1 MTASMPDRIAL
12 RGLRVRGH
20 HGVFD
25 HERTDGQEF
34 VIDVTLDVD
43 ISAAARTDDLR
54 DTIDYGEVARA
65 VAAVVG
71 GEPLNLIETLAE
83 RIAAA
88 CLADSRIASV
98 EVSVHKPYA
107 PVPLTFDDVI
117 VTIVRSRGADE

>member
-1 MTASMPDRIAL
+1 MTALPDRIAL

-20 HGVFD
+20 HGVFE
-25 HERTDGQEF
+25 HERADGQEF
-34 VIDVTLDVD
+34 AIDVTLDID
-43 ISAAARTDDLR
+43 TSAAARTDDLR
-54 DTIDYGEVARA
+54 DTVDYGAVAQT

-88 CLADSRIASV
+88 CLADPRIASV

-107 PVPLTFDDVI
+107 PIPVTFDDVV
-117 VTIVRSRGADE
+117 VTIVRSRGTGE